1 MVSYGIK
8 CLSLNCLSTF
18 SRIQRSWSTN
28 WTLEIL
34 EIPMNSRVTKYLRE
48 PYYRKFSNVSIK
60 YTRYIY
66 IYRVYLLTF
75 CDRII
80 TIFNDSL
87 SVEQQW
93 FFPCNDNFFR
103 ILEILYD
110 ILFFISL
117 NDETLLI
124 ISYSFLYFLVELEIP
139 RRFPRLALIQNWF
152 LMVLFVF
159 THRH

>member
-1 MVSYGIK
+1 MS
-8 CLSLNCLSTF
+8 LSNIRDT
-18 SRIQRSWSTN
+18 
-28 WTLEIL
+28 
-34 EIPMNSRVTKYLRE
+34 
-48 PYYRKFSNVSIK
+48 
-60 YTRYIY
+60 YTYT
-66 IYRVYLLTF
+66 VYLLTF

-93 FFPCNDNFFR
+93 FFPCNDKFFR

-110 ILFFISL
+110 ILFFISF